1 MERELDLPALLTS
14 VKTALEHGNQ
24 KTALVALEQSTEG
37 LKKAFQQDPSMA
49 VTGELFQIAA
59 QLSEFALKLAKHFSQ
74 TEQTEDEE
82 TALRVR
88 YESVVTAHTYR
99 RNLVGPALLDWADCQ
114 KRLGKVAEAD
124 ALYDNVIRDFS
135 RLLGWGPT
143 FDPDWL
149 VAVQC
154 LERAMSHSSRDFSV
168 LQGRTKLVLQQSE
181 ELRAAQKA

>member
-1 MERELDLPALLTS
+1 MEREQTLRTLLEGVRNAVES
-14 VKTALEHGNQ
+14 EDRETALD
-24 KTALVALEQSTEG
+24 ALEMGTES
-37 LKKAFQQDPSMA
+37 LRIAFQDDPGMA
-49 VTGELFQIAA
+49 VTGELFEAA
-59 QLSEFALKLAKHFSQ
+59 DQLTAVALELAGHFSQ
-74 TEQTEDEE
+74 AELPRLEE
-82 TALRVR
+82 RAWRVR

-114 KRLGKVAEAD
+114 KRLGRIEEAD

-154 LERAMSHSSRDFSV
+154 LERAMSHSTRDFSV
-168 LQGRTKLVLQQSE
+168 LQGRTRLVLQQSE